1 MLTGE
6 KLGRYE
12 IDRLIGSGGMGEVY
26 LATDEQLDRKV
37 ALKVLLPEFCSD
49 EERVQRF
56 KLEAKSVS
64 ALNHPNV
71 ITIHEIVQVDEKL
84 FIAMEHVDG
93 VTLRERIDSRDLSP
107 VDSIKIAEQVANA
120 LSVTHEAGIIHRDIK
135 PENIMIRHDGYAKI
149 LDFGLAKPSL
159 HKTSGTDDATI
170 QIVKTQPGLVMGSVR
185 YMSPEQA
192 RGKETDERTDIW
204 SLGVVFY
211 EMLTGENPFEG
222 ETISDSIAALIHQ
235 EPRSIEGVTPELNEV
250 LNRSL
255 HKKVDGR
262 YQNIRDFAQDLRELR
277 MQAEFDSAGHSK
289 ANLSK
294 TITLAKQDT
303 GENKTLI
310 HSTLSTGN
318 ASSVER
324 VANNKTQFNTAAVGL
339 NRGYMSLAA
348 ISLVV
353 LLGLGAWF
361 VVVPGLFSVNEKSF
375 DSIQVSRL
383 TDNGDAHIAS
393 VSPDGKLVAFVDTQG
408 SRSKLVVR
416 QVANGGTVEVVA
428 PTEDGFMQ
436 PKFSHDGEFIYYTKV
451 TKAIGTVNRVSTL
464 GGKSKSLVGDVD
476 SPINLTPDGKQ
487 FAFIRHNPNTGGDK
501 VYLVDEDG
509 GNLKEFISTKEVGFK
524 KFNDAFWSVDGERLF
539 ISGYENSENPKH
551 PVKVIAVSK
560 SDKKVSEPEET
571 KRLNEAGWI
580 NAYGFQTLKDGSGLV
595 FVGKEKT
602 DDAKQIWHLSFGSGG
617 LDQITTDTSDY
628 NSVSVSADGDTLIAT
643 KFDRISNLIS
653 YTPSTKESRQII
665 GDSRNLVGY
674 RQVSQM
680 PDGKVLFSR
689 RTGSEIDIFSIA
701 EDGSDEKQLTS
712 DNKVNL
718 SPVVTKDGKYI
729 LFNSNRDDSHGIWR
743 MNSDGSGA
751 FQLTKPEGAADS
763 GIQTGNDGKTVF
775 FARQTIDGAKASLMK
790 VSIEGGSAEKV
801 NPNSTTSDFRPSISP
816 DGSKLAYVSIFYDSD
831 TSEFE
836 SSINIVALD
845 GEEVGET
852 LKKEEFGLDNEYGW
866 SADSKFLT
874 YIEREGDDNL
884 WNMSLDKAQKVQL
897 TDFNND
903 NLMSFAWGND
913 GSKLF
918 LVRGITN
925 SDLVLIKDGAEIE
938 G

>member
-26 LATDEQLDRKV
+26 LAKDEQLDRKV

-71 ITIHEIVQVDEKL
+71 ITIHEIVQENEKL

-93 VTLRERIDSRDLSP
+93 VTLRERIESRDLSP
-107 VDSIKIAEQVANA
+107 LDSIKIAGQVANA

-159 HKTSGTDDATI
+159 HQTSGNNDATI

-235 EPRSIEGVTPELNEV
+235 EPRAIEGVTPELNEV

-255 HKKVDGR
+255 HKKADGR

-294 TITLAKQDT
+294 TITLVKQDT

-310 HSTLSTGN
+310 HSTLSTGH
-318 ASSVER
+318 ASSSEK
-324 VANNKTQFNTAAVGL
+324 AASNKTQVNTAAVGL

-348 ISLVV
+348 ISLIA
-353 LLGLGAWF
+353 LLGFGAWF
-361 VVVPGLFSVNEKSF
+361 VLPGLLSRKEKSF

-383 TDNGDAHIAS
+383 TDNGDAHIAT

-451 TKAIGTVNRVSTL
+451 SNGLGTVNRVSTL
-464 GGKSKSLVGDVD
+464 GGKSKTLVTDVD
-476 SPINLTPDGKQ
+476 SS
-487 FAFIRHNPNTGGDK
+487 
-501 VYLVDEDG
+501 VYL
-509 GNLKEFISTKEVGFK
+509 
-524 KFNDAFWSVDGERLF
+524 A
-539 ISGYENSENPKH
+539 P
-551 PVKVIAVSK
+551 
-560 SDKKVSEPEET
+560 
-571 KRLNEAGWI
+571 
-580 NAYGFQTLKDGSGLV
+580 
-595 FVGKEKT
+595 
-602 DDAKQIWHLSFGSGG
+602 
-617 LDQITTDTSDY
+617 
-628 NSVSVSADGDTLIAT
+628 
-643 KFDRISNLIS
+643 
-653 YTPSTKESRQII
+653 
-665 GDSRNLVGY
+665 
-674 RQVSQM
+674 
-680 PDGKVLFSR
+680 
-689 RTGSEIDIFSIA
+689 
-701 EDGSDEKQLTS
+701 
-712 DNKVNL
+712 
-718 SPVVTKDGKYI
+718 
-729 LFNSNRDDSHGIWR
+729 
-743 MNSDGSGA
+743 
-751 FQLTKPEGAADS
+751 
-763 GIQTGNDGKTVF
+763 DGKTVCVYSTQPEYRR
-775 FARQTIDGAKASLMK
+775 RQSLLCRRRWREFRR
-790 VSIEGGSAEKV
+790 VYFHQGSG
-801 NPNSTTSDFRPSISP
+801 F
-816 DGSKLAYVSIFYDSD
+816 
-831 TSEFE
+831 
-836 SSINIVALD
+836 
-845 GEEVGET
+845 
-852 LKKEEFGLDNEYGW
+852 
-866 SADSKFLT
+866 
-874 YIEREGDDNL
+874 
-884 WNMSLDKAQKVQL
+884 QKV
-897 TDFNND
+897 
-903 NLMSFAWGND
+903 
-913 GSKLF
+913 
-918 LVRGITN
+918 
-925 SDLVLIKDGAEIE
+925 
-938 G
+938 